1 MYLPILIQQ
10 ICAMDSSQGLMEGS
24 VSCHLE
30 ITQIREQNKEIE
42 MVMNTNVENS
52 SCSKRKRRSKVWED
66 FTYSVG
72 KDGKEW
78 AQCNHCEKEFV
89 GSSKSGTTHLKNH
102 LKSCPVLRNPG
113 GVADKAKEKTV
124 IDPESNGSDLVRK
137 IIKYGIKG
145 IKDDIVD
152 VYQQEKDKIHEYL
165 DKLTCRFNVTID
177 PLPTR
182 ELGMDSWSMKI
193 WVIDDSW
200 EFKNRIICLGESIY
214 DIKKRVKSF
223 SEDWKRDKEICSMIK
238 FGSFYVSGCEEV
250 KDICNWFT
258 GTSQSVLTLL
268 MKIDLVISFDGLAK
282 ISRNDILTN
291 MRKLRDYII
300 TNAKELQSGIEKAST
315 SESLSSSWVEDKDVV
330 EWVMGCKE
338 EIYELEDTDPNF
350 NSINFIED
358 WDEADLLYDSWK
370 VFDDWREDVGKLLE
384 TENNKTANVNFPVFC
399 QIFSKLIQLEKSDN
413 HYSRLTASRIR
424 EYFDEYWNNSEL
436 ILVIPVILDP
446 RFKIDFIV
454 ENLYKEMYGND
465 ATTHLK
471 GMIDD
476 VTNIFNQYVKG
487 TNNFMSSSSQE
498 SELNCYLNDPKCS
511 SDERFN
517 ILQWWRLNS
526 LIYPTLARMARDFLS
541 IRISIA
547 SNNDSLV
554 KEIKDVYDCLGNLD
568 DDDFKLKF
576 ACTKFWLNN
585 LKNN

>member
-1 MYLPILIQQ
+1 MEARTMEFDPQLYLYFQVGKETISEGMKRLQNLAHWYNSIPEKVGLFDEIITYLQSLQRQ
-10 ICAMDSSQGLMEGS
+10 IKEIESLAQRGKAHVSSNINTTDLRHGQ
-24 VSCHLE
+24 E

-78 AQCNHCEKEFV
+78 AQCKHCKKEFV

-200 EFKNRIICLGESIY
+200 ELKNRIICLGESIY

-223 SEDWKRDKEICSMIK
+223 SEDWKRDKKICSMIK

-250 KDICNWFT
+250 KDIGNWFT

-268 MKIDLVISFDGLAK
+268 IKIDLAISFDGLAK

-338 EIYELEDTDPNF
+338 ALCELEDIDPDF
-350 NSINFIED
+350 KSINFIKED
-358 WDEADLLYDSWK
+358 WDEATLMYNCQKALNDLG
-370 VFDDWREDVGKLLE
+370 EDVDNFLDHLE
-384 TENNKTANVNFPVFC
+384 HKTANEYFPMIC
-399 QIFSKLIQLEKSDN
+399 QIFSKLDQLERSDN
-413 HYSRLTASRIR
+413 SYICDSVSHLRKNIDKL
-424 EYFDEYWNNSEL
+424 WNGSM
-436 ILVIPVILDP
+436 LVLVTRVILDP
-446 RFKIDFIV
+446 RFKNDFIIKK
-454 ENLYKEMYGND
+454 LYEEMYKRGFTD
-465 ATTHLK
+465 VGARLI
-471 GMIDD
+471 GIIDG
-476 VTNIFNQYVKG
+476 VTNIFNQYVKE
-487 TNNFMSSSSQE
+487 TNNPMSSSS
-498 SELNCYLNDPKCS
+498 
-511 SDERFN
+511 
-517 ILQWWRLNS
+517 
-526 LIYPTLARMARDFLS
+526 
-541 IRISIA
+541 
-547 SNNDSLV
+547 
-554 KEIKDVYDCLGNLD
+554 
-568 DDDFKLKF
+568 
-576 ACTKFWLNN
+576 
-585 LKNN
+585 